1 MPMTAKGELK
11 KVAEYLDLP
20 KDGTTSELMRHIAG
34 YSRREQQVSSSDDD
48 GKPVLPEQYARR
60 IFYTSFGIVASV
72 AWSQFAVASPQ
83 TDAQTSW
90 FKQASQRSGVA
101 SCTVQSVAG
110 SPSSLAQGATG

>member
-1 MPMTAKGELK
+1 MGQDQSIVSVSASHGAILALLSGATAS
-11 KVAEYLDLP
+11 KVFPQTSCKFVIVSHMQGSRNSMSPLP
-20 KDGTTSELMRHIAG
+20 
-34 YSRREQQVSSSDDD
+34 
-48 GKPVLPEQYARR
+48 P
-60 IFYTSFGIVASV
+60 
-72 AWSQFAVASPQ
+72 SQFAVASPQ